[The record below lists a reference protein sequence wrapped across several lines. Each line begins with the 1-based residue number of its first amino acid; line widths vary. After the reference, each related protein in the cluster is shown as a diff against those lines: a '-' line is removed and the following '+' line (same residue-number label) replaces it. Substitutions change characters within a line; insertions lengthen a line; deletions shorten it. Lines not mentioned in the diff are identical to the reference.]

1 MTPLPA
7 SAKSMGA
14 SVPVFLVLTLLCWL
28 YMLRTIA
35 LWIGRTPVPGR
46 ETDRIMMQVTTA
58 IAALLLWIFLAALLL
73 IASSKHV
80 LPREIG
86 ILAWFVHPLSGA
98 AALLAIAVMYDPQ
111 LHWPAAI
118 PAIAPIAIGGYV
130 LYAFFPQA
138 QTIPLAKAGFAMCGV
153 VLALS
158 LAIVPEVVHFLHT
171 AAEND
176 GSIDATPGPKLDAW
190 MAKQREKRR
199 KEELE
204 ELRKSDDETKLYEL
218 EHLVRPD
225 SPVLKEAL
233 EFMRHLPN
241 RQADATLQLQGQSS
255 FILHFLGDIDL
266 KATPE
271 LCTAARGYLRRA
283 VRERTTGFNSGPS
296 TFIGAEFTEGLNSIR
311 WISKNCGCDAE
322 LAQIEAY
329 ARAQQ
334 QDSPEV
340 RKFLADLV
348 EIKDQRLAR

>member
-1 MTPLPA
+1 MTPI
-7 SAKSMGA
+7 SDSVKSMGA
-14 SVPVFLVLTLLCWL
+14 SVPVFLVLMLLCWL

-35 LWIGRTPVPGR
+35 LWIGKTPVAGR
-46 ETDRIMMQVTTA
+46 ETDRIMLQLNSG
-58 IAALLLWIFLAALLL
+58 ILALLVWIFLAALLL

-80 LPREIG
+80 MPRQIG
-86 ILAWFVHPLSGA
+86 IIAWLAHPLSFA
-98 AALLAIAVMYDPQ
+98 AAIAAIVVMYNPQ
-111 LHWPAAI
+111 LRWPAAI
-118 PAIAPIAIGGYV
+118 PAAAPILIGGYV
-130 LYAFFPQA
+130 MYAFFPPA
-138 QTIPLAKAGFAMCGV
+138 QMIPLAKTGFAMWGV

-158 LAIVPEVVHFLHT
+158 LAIVPEVVHFLDT
-171 AAEND
+171 AAENS

-218 EHLVRPD
+218 EHLIRPD

-296 TFIGAEFTEGLNSIR
+296 TFVGVEFTEGLSGIR

-334 QDSPEV
+334 QDAPEV
-340 RKFLADLV
+340 RKFLADLAA
-348 EIKDQRLAR
+348 IKQDK